1 MGITLIDISKS
12 FEDKKIL
19 DKVNFTFPENKVV
32 GIFGASGCGKTTLTR
47 IISGIEEADEGEVIG
62 IENKK
67 ISYVFQEDRLIESI
81 TALENVEAVCDDKNL
96 CLNLLYQL
104 ELSEAINKY
113 PSQLSG
119 GMRQRVSI
127 ARAMA
132 FDGDIYILDEAFKGL
147 DEGIKKKIMSLIKTK
162 VSNKVCIFISH
173 DIDEINKLCDYVI
186 YINENPIK
194 NFELKSISEI
204 L

>member
-47 IISGIEEADEGEVIG
+47 IIAGLEEVDEGKVLG

-147 DEGIKKKIMSLIKTK
+147 DEGIKKKIMNLIKTK
-162 VSNKVCIFISH
+162 KSNKVCIFISH

-194 NFELKSISEI
+194 KIELKSISEI